1 MLHDLRDTMNGHLLE
16 IRQIH
21 RNLRL
26 VASLQVDTHGLYE
39 GESTTGKANGF
50 GNAFCDSHVRRVEV
64 DVIGNQ
70 KLSRPDN
77 GRASGGMDTWFS
89 KVWKPIG
96 RALNFLAQP
105 LELATPDVLQLDPFW
120 ARGSGLVEINRN

>member
-1 MLHDLRDTMNGHLLE
+1 MLNDLKDTMNGRLLE

-39 GESTTGKANGF
+39 GQPTTGKANGF
-50 GNAFCDSHVRRVEV
+50 GNAFCDPHVRRVEV
-64 DVIGNQ
+64 DVVRNQ
-70 KLSRPDN
+70 ELSCPYNRCA
-77 GRASGGMDTWFS
+77 GRGMDTWFS

-96 RALNFLAQP
+96 RAVNFLA
-105 LELATPDVLQLDPFW
+105 
-120 ARGSGLVEINRN
+120 